1 MIAPGGTD
9 AFGDAPATARFA
21 ASLSEHPLATHAIGE
36 VVGHVAEVVG
46 DEPDVAVLF
55 VTGPLTGVLEDM
67 VKTVN
72 AVLRP
77 KSLVGTTAV
86 SVVASTREAEEVP
99 AVALWAGRLDG
110 ARAVRISST
119 RTAEGI
125 VLDGF
130 DPGSTEAEGTLVLL
144 ADPFTFPVD
153 GFLADVK
160 SRYPKLKVIGG
171 LSSAARGPGGN
182 RLVAGEQIHDA
193 GAVGILLSSAVPV
206 SFAVSQG
213 CRPVGQP
220 LTVTGSDRN
229 HLTELGGRPAIER
242 LQDLLA
248 EAGDEDRELMQQGL
262 HIGVVHDE
270 RKLDFDRGD
279 FLIRAVMGVDQEAGS
294 VVVGDLIPVGA
305 TVQFQVRDS
314 ASASEDLRE
323 VFQHRS
329 AEAALA
335 FTCNGRG
342 ARLFGQANHDA
353 EVISESLAQAPLA
366 GMFCA
371 GEIGP
376 VGADNYTHG
385 YTASVLLFH

>member
-1 MIAPGGTD
+1 MSFDGATD
-9 AFGDAPATARFA
+9 DLGSADGPRFA
-21 ASLSEHPLATHAIGE
+21 AALSEHPLATHAIGE

-46 DEPDVAVLF
+46 EEPDVAVLF

-67 VKTVN
+67 VN
-72 AVLRP
+72 AVHALLRP
-77 KSLVGTTAV
+77 KALIGTTAV
-86 SVVASTREAEEVP
+86 SVIASNREAEEVP
-99 AVALWAGRLDG
+99 AVALWAGRIDG

-119 RTAEGI
+119 RTGEGI

-130 DPGSTEAEGTLVLL
+130 DPGGSENEGTLVLL

-153 GFLADVK
+153 GFLSDIK
-160 SRYPKLKVIGG
+160 SRYPAIKVVGG

-182 RLVAGEQIHDA
+182 RLVCDQEIHDS
-193 GAVGILLSSAVPV
+193 GAVGLLLSSDVAV

-229 HLTELGGRPAIER
+229 HLTGLGGRPAMER
-242 LQDLLA
+242 LQELLA
-248 EAGDEDRELMQQGL
+248 GASDEDRELMQQGL

-279 FLIRAVMGVDQEAGS
+279 FLIRAVMGVDQQEGS

-314 ASASEDLRE
+314 ASAAEDLRE
-323 VFQHRS
+323 VFQHRR

-342 ARLFGQANHDA
+342 ARLFGEPNHDA
-353 EVISESLAQAPLA
+353 RVISEALSNAPLA

-376 VGADNYTHG
+376 VGADNHTHG